1 MEYTIVQNNIV
12 VNVIEADEAF
22 ILTNHDD
29 DIVVEG
35 RFPTGYLFVDGHFIP
50 STKLAAND
58 IVATSAYTNQL
69 VRIITSRAFK
79 KRLTVAERDAI
90 RASTDPYIKDIW
102 FDLNDSGYV
111 DLDDDDLAL
120 GIAYV
125 TNYLTTIPSFQ
136 NANVMTVINPS
147 TRLTELLIN
156 GDEFEKYNGVL

>member
-1 MEYTIVQNNIV
+1 MSLVTIKQLNKPKI
-12 VNVIEADEAF
+12 
-22 ILTNHDD
+22 
-29 DIVVEG
+29 
-35 RFPTGYLFVDGHFIP
+35 IP
-50 STKLAAND
+50 
-58 IVATSAYTNQL
+58 

-90 RASTDPYIKDIW
+90 RASTDPYVKDIW

>member
-1 MEYTIVQNNIV
+1 MKVLLAWDVTTDTSIKPERKPVIGEWARHPDGVRKQYTGTPVPR
-12 VNVIEADEAF
+12 AA
-22 ILTNHDD
+22 T
-29 DIVVEG
+29 
-35 RFPTGYLFVDGHFIP
+35 PT
-50 STKLAAND
+50 
-58 IVATSAYTNQL
+58 
-69 VRIITSRAFK
+69 RIITSRAFK
-79 KRLTVAERDAI
+79 KRLFVTERDAI
-90 RASTDPYIKDIW
+90 RASTDPYVKDIW